1 MQIAC
6 PQCSMQYV
14 LDPRLLPP
22 GGASVQCTRCG
33 HVFMASPQAEA
44 PRPPPVDPAGPRTP
58 SGSWA
63 SASSPAAS
71 SMLRT
76 QIFGSGQ
83 NQGASG
89 AVPPVDVGT
98 AAHGAVPNTTQT
110 FGAVPPVR
118 AGAGSQGAVPNTTQ
132 TFGAAPPVRAG
143 AGSQGAVPNTTQTF
157 GAVPPVSAGPP
168 GAVPNTTQTF
178 GAVPPVSAGPYGAVP
193 NTTQTFGAVPP
204 VRTDSGPHGTVP
216 NATQTFGAVP
226 PVRSDSGPHGTVPN
240 ATHTFG
246 AVPPVRSDS
255 GPHGAVPNTTQTF
268 GAVPPVS
275 SGPHGAVPNTTQ
287 TFGAVSPVSSGT
299 HGVVP
304 NTTQT
309 FGAVPPV
316 SLGQHGAVPNTT
328 QTFGAV
334 PPVSAGPHGA
344 VPNTTQTFGAVPPV
358 SSGPHGA
365 VPNTTQTFGAVPP
378 VRADAGPHGSVPNT
392 TQTFGA
398 VPGPAHAS
406 SGDPSGQGSSAGGVR
421 QSTQVFGLAAQ
432 GSTVPPSIAPVSGGS
447 TEAPASLGRTLTF
460 GAMAAQSTPTAPGEA
475 PSLAGEAQTRAYG
488 DAPGGTQSYGAI
500 GSESS
505 PTGLLSAPVER
516 KTTLYGAALGP
527 GAPSGSVRLPP
538 EDMSG
543 VGTFGAGASLGASEP
558 RTPSSRRVPVSLPP
572 ELLAAGRDDSEFP
585 GMAPSSRSSRLWLGL
600 LVAAGVLLAGVLAY
614 PAWRDRNANMPA
626 DAVADKDRAAAL
638 LRRDDATSRDQAIKT
653 LRGLTTVHPKYT
665 EARAELVGALSLRL
679 GELQAQA
686 ERLRMRSEYLQ
697 REIEILTRTRESVD
711 WESRVNVLRESTA
724 EVVQLSGPLR
734 VEVDT
739 LRKEVDVLASELEA
753 APEVEPAPAL
763 AARVKALALHAGV
776 TAAPDALAL
785 AERLRNVESA
795 PKIWSTVAKAEYVL
809 SSGSPPDSVAQSVSE
824 LEALRQADGT
834 LLRAHVLGARLAL
847 RQKKPE
853 AARSLLDEVIAL
865 NPNHELAR
873 KLLEQLDATGFQP

>member
-1 MQIAC
+1 
-6 PQCSMQYV
+6 MQYV

-89 AVPPVDVGT
+89 VVPPVDAGA

-118 AGAGSQGAVPNTTQ
+118 ADSGPH
-132 TFGAAPPVRAG
+132 
-143 AGSQGAVPNTTQTF
+143 GAVPNTTQTF
-157 GAVPPVSAGPP
+157 GAVPPVSAGPHGAVP
-168 GAVPNTTQTF
+168 NTTQTFGAVPPVSAGPHGAVPNTTQTF

-204 VRTDSGPHGTVP
+204 VRTDSGPP
-216 NATQTFGAVP
+216 
-226 PVRSDSGPHGTVPN
+226 
-240 ATHTFG
+240 
-246 AVPPVRSDS
+246 
-255 GPHGAVPNTTQTF
+255 GAVPNTTQTF
-268 GAVPPVS
+268 GAVPPVNA
-275 SGPHGAVPNTTQ
+275 GPHGAVPNTTQ

-316 SLGQHGAVPNTT
+316 SLG
-328 QTFGAV
+328 
-334 PPVSAGPHGA
+334 PHGA

-378 VRADAGPHGSVPNT
+378 VSSGPHGAVPNT

-432 GSTVPPSIAPVSGGS
+432 GSTVPPSIAPVTGGS

-460 GAMAAQSTPTAPGEA
+460 GAMAAQSTPSAPGEA

-527 GAPSGSVRLPP
+527 GAQSGSVRLPP

-585 GMAPSSRSSRLWLGL
+585 GMASSSRSSRLWLGL

>member
-1 MQIAC
+1 
-6 PQCSMQYV
+6 
-14 LDPRLLPP
+14 
-22 GGASVQCTRCG
+22 
-33 HVFMASPQAEA
+33 
-44 PRPPPVDPAGPRTP
+44 
-58 SGSWA
+58 
-63 SASSPAAS
+63 
-71 SMLRT
+71 MLRT

-89 AVPPVDVGT
+89 VVPPVDAGA

-118 AGAGSQGAVPNTTQ
+118 ADSGPH
-132 TFGAAPPVRAG
+132 
-143 AGSQGAVPNTTQTF
+143 GAVPNTTQTF
-157 GAVPPVSAGPP
+157 GAVPPVSAGPHGAVP
-168 GAVPNTTQTF
+168 NTTQTFGAVPPVSAGPHGAVPNTTQTF

-204 VRTDSGPHGTVP
+204 VRTDSGPP
-216 NATQTFGAVP
+216 
-226 PVRSDSGPHGTVPN
+226 
-240 ATHTFG
+240 
-246 AVPPVRSDS
+246 
-255 GPHGAVPNTTQTF
+255 GAVPNTTQTF
-268 GAVPPVS
+268 GAVPPVNA
-275 SGPHGAVPNTTQ
+275 GPHGAVPNTTQ

-316 SLGQHGAVPNTT
+316 SLG
-328 QTFGAV
+328 
-334 PPVSAGPHGA
+334 PHGA

-378 VRADAGPHGSVPNT
+378 VSSGPHGAVPNT

-432 GSTVPPSIAPVSGGS
+432 GSTVPPSIAPVTGGS

-460 GAMAAQSTPTAPGEA
+460 GAMAAQSTPSAPGEA

-527 GAPSGSVRLPP
+527 GAQSGSVRLPP

-585 GMAPSSRSSRLWLGL
+585 GMASSSRSSRLWLGL